1 MRRKAKA
8 EKPQNHER
16 WLITYADLITLLL
29 VFFIVLYAGSQEDSR
44 KFAVLAQSLRA
55 AFNNIALDGSGG
67 SSPVFT
73 GSGAANAGGGQQQ
86 LEDFQSLVALLQRV
100 AEERG
105 LADRI
110 DLRLEEDRIVIGLG
124 SDLLFASG
132 SAQIRPSAEPVLAA
146 VAAALRGKPNEI
158 RVEGHTDDVPI
169 STAEFPSN
177 WELSAA
183 RATAVAR
190 RLIEAGVPAARVE
203 AAAYADT
210 RPRADNRTPE
220 GRAANRRAEI
230 VVLYPPGGASSAT
243 PTPAHR

>member
-1 MRRKAKA
+1 MRRRAKA
-8 EKPQNHER
+8 EKPHNHER

-73 GSGAANAGGGQQQ
+73 GSGAASAGGGQQQ
-86 LEDFQSLVALLQRV
+86 LEDFQSLAALLQRV

-132 SAQIRPSAEPVLAA
+132 SAQVRPSAEPVLAA
-146 VAAALRGKPNEI
+146 VAAALREKPNAI

-190 RLIEAGVPAARVE
+190 RLIAAGVPATRVE

-230 VVLYPPGGASSAT
+230 VVLYPPGAAPSAT

>member
-8 EKPQNHER
+8 DKPQNHER

-55 AFNNIALDGSGG
+55 AFNPIAVDGRGG

-73 GSGAANAGGGQQQ
+73 GSGSTNGGGSQQE
-86 LEDFQSLVALLQRV
+86 LEDFQRIAALLQSV

-132 SAQIRPSAEPVLAA
+132 SAQVRPSAEPLLAA
-146 VAAALRGKPNEI
+146 VAAALRDKPNAI

-190 RLIEAGVPAARVE
+190 HLIAAGLSAGRVE

-230 VVLYPPGGASSAT
+230 VVLYPPGGAPTAT
-243 PTPAHR
+243 PTPAGR